1 MTLALELR
9 EPGERLGEPEEP
21 VGDVELVLRLLARR
35 REVERP
41 RRVRQRA
48 AGLHQLGKAD
58 VDDALAAGL
67 GAGDAEQA
75 VDLAAGTLACGP
87 GELVA
92 EQGVDR
98 VDKTRQFCYA
108 ARSAGLPH
116 FWVAPCI
123 TARLGL

>member
-1 MTLALELR
+1 MARAFQQFSRFTVPYQLR
-9 EPGERLGEPEEP
+9 
-21 VGDVELVLRLLARR
+21 DVQLVLGLAAGLGQ
-35 REVERP
+35 VQRP
-41 RRVRQRA
+41 RAPGATGDGA
-48 AGLHQLGKAD
+48 AGLHELRHGD
-58 VDDALAAGL
+58 VDDALTAGL
-67 GAGDAEQA
+67 GAGDADQA